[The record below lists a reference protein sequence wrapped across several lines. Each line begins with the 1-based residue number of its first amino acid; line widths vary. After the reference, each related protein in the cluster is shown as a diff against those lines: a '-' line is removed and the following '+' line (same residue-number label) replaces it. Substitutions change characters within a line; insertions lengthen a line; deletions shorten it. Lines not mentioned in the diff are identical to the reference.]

1 MSLRFTHIHYWR
13 DSLHWLCR
21 LQCAFVGSA
30 LQLRQ
35 TAQRRS
41 HEIGWLLMWVPSFVE
56 VVRFLVYLK
65 KHCHQ
70 GEPDDWNQSHWRGAI
85 MSRQLK
91 GQICFFC
98 KNRIDV
104 VNESQWPYLGF
115 PSKPCLKKWDM
126 TCLIIS
132 KKKNLKFRDSVAA
145 SFFGCS
151 HQGDFSSQIQSCAA
165 ARCALAEFP
174 WMSQEARDQLKC
186 CSPVLALLEFEL
198 RYWQLLLLLST
209 KY

>member
-1 MSLRFTHIHYWR
+1 MAIP
-13 DSLHWLCR
+13 WLP
-21 LQCAFVGSA
+21 FE
-30 LQLRQ
+30 
-35 TAQRRS
+35 T
-41 HEIGWLLMWVPSFVE
+41 M
-56 VVRFLVYLK
+56 LK
-65 KHCHQ
+65 KMGH
-70 GEPDDWNQSHWRGAI
+70 D
-85 MSRQLK
+85 MS
-91 GQICFFC
+91 
-98 KNRIDV
+98 D
-104 VNESQWPYLGF
+104 YLQ
-115 PSKPCLKKWDM
+115 
-126 TCLIIS
+126 
-132 KKKNLKFRDSVAA
+132 KKNLKFRDSVAA